1 MPTTG
6 DLESVKWDMTISAS
20 LTLLLAV
27 GTFSGALLGKNAVAT
42 GECEKTAGMQVYSN
56 VFVHKETG
64 DLLGYDLALKRSG
77 DSGVD
82 ALLYVYEGG
91 ESDEG
96 IPLSGQISNGR
107 LSVQGTWVEHG
118 VEYPSKKEIVQTHFV
133 KIVGTLESAA
143 FRGELTIEGVGE
155 REQVRLKRVK
165 TIWSCKKWNPSLV
178 N

>member
-1 MPTTG
+1 MPATG
-6 DLESVKWDMTISAS
+6 GVESGRRDMAISAN

-27 GTFSGALLGKNAVAT
+27 VTFSSALFGKNAVAT
-42 GECEKTAGMQVYSN
+42 DESEKTAGMQVYSN

-64 DLLGYDLALKRSG
+64 DLLGYDLALKRNG

-96 IPLSGQISNGR
+96 VPLSGQISNNR
-107 LSVQGTWVEHG
+107 LSVQGTWVEHL

-133 KIVGTLESAA
+133 KIVGTLDSTA
-143 FRGELTIEGVGE
+143 FRGELTIEGMGE

-165 TIWSCKKWNPSLV
+165 RIWSCKKWNPSSV